1 MARAQAK
8 PRSDRRRGGA
18 GIGLFTAGF
27 ALLVL
32 GNFRSR
38 GQHSKKDA
46 VMPEVFLQGKQ
57 AVQTA
62 DQIQAAQ
69 TAKESFAG
77 ALSGPAVMSKALGV
91 LTKKYRMGRDN
102 TIYAASLCADE
113 INSDKGHLGRLL
125 TEYYYG
131 RVFPLG
137 GIGGAPYGGKTGF
150 AAFSHHVPDGGNV
163 FVLFGPHIGF
173 SPEGEPGKFLR
184 NGQKALS
191 TSCGALCAAYSQ
203 CSAEQKMEADSKDM
217 EQSWLRE
224 KLGPKCEHIKE
235 SSNPMVELALQAYKV
250 IEEEILSIVNTDFG
264 TGNLVLLG
272 GIQINMPYGMPGYFQ
287 PMHFSIRAK
296 GKEPENLMPVF
307 ER

>member
-1 MARAQAK
+1 MALTQPK
-8 PRSDRRRGGA
+8 TTSERRRGGV
-18 GIGLFTAGF
+18 GIGLFAAGV
-27 ALLVL
+27 ALVVL

-38 GQHSKKDA
+38 GQDSEKDA
-46 VMPEVFLQGKQ
+46 AMPEAFFGLNQM
-57 AVQTA
+57 
-62 DQIQAAQ
+62 QAAQ
-69 TAKESFAG
+69 TANEAFAG
-77 ALSGPAVMSKALGV
+77 ALSGPAVMSKALWS
-91 LTKKYRMGRDN
+91 LRWKYGMGRSN

-125 TEYYYG
+125 TQYYYG

-173 SPEGEPGKFLR
+173 SPDGEPGKFLR

-203 CSAEQKMEADSKDM
+203 CSSGSMPADKKDM

-224 KLGPKCEHIKE
+224 KLGPKCQHIKE
-235 SSNPMVELALQAYKV
+235 ASNPMVELALQAYKV

-272 GIQINMPYGMPGYFQ
+272 GIQINMPYGMPGYFK

-296 GKEPENLMPVF
+296 GMEPRDLMPVF
-307 ER
+307 SR

>member
-1 MARAQAK
+1 VGLLA
-8 PRSDRRRGGA
+8 A
-18 GIGLFTAGF
+18 GV
-27 ALLVL
+27 ALVVL
-32 GNFRSR
+32 GNLRSTS
-38 GQHSKKDA
+38 QHSEKDV
-46 VMPEVFLQGKQ
+46 VMPEAFFGLQRIE
-57 AVQTA
+57 ASN
-62 DQIQAAQ
+62 I
-69 TAKESFAG
+69 AKEVFPG
-77 ALSGPAVMSKALGV
+77 AMTGSAVMAKALFPLWWKYGM
-91 LTKKYRMGRDN
+91 TKSN
-102 TIYAASLCADE
+102 TIYGQSLCADE

-125 TEYYYG
+125 TEHYYK

-163 FVLFGPHIGF
+163 FILFGPHIGF

-184 NGQKALS
+184 NGQGALS

-203 CSAEQKMEADSKDM
+203 CTSGGMSADPKDM

-224 KLGPKCEHIKE
+224 KLGPKCKDIKE

-250 IEEEILSIVNTDFG
+250 IEEEILSIVNTGFG

-272 GIQINMPYGMPGYFQ
+272 GIQINMPYGMPGYFK
-287 PMHFSIRAK
+287 PMHFSIRAQ
-296 GKEPENLMPVF
+296 GRDPVNLMSVF

>member
-1 MARAQAK
+1 MALAQPK
-8 PRSDRRRGGA
+8 PMSERRRGGV
-18 GIGLFTAGF
+18 GIGLFAAGVV
-27 ALLVL
+27 LVVL

-38 GQHSKKDA
+38 GQHSQKDA
-46 VMPEVFLQGKQ
+46 VMPEAFFGLQRM
-57 AVQTA
+57 
-62 DQIQAAQ
+62 QAAQ
-69 TAKESFAG
+69 TAKEAFSG
-77 ALSGPAVMSKALGV
+77 ALSGPAVMSKALGA
-91 LTKKYRMGRDN
+91 LRWKYGMGRSN

-125 TEYYYG
+125 TEYYFG

-203 CSAEQKMEADSKDM
+203 CTSGGLPADSKDM

-224 KLGPKCEHIKE
+224 KLGPKCNDIKE

-264 TGNLVLLG
+264 IGNLVLLG
-272 GIQINMPYGMPGYFQ
+272 GIQINMPYGMPGYFK

-296 GKEPENLMPVF
+296 GKDPENLMSVF

>member
-1 MARAQAK
+1 MVLAQPK
-8 PRSDRRRGGA
+8 PGNARRRGGV
-18 GIGLFTAGF
+18 GIGLFAAGV
-27 ALLVL
+27 ALVVL

-38 GQHSKKDA
+38 GQHSEKDA
-46 VMPEVFLQGKQ
+46 VMPEAFFLDWRQTQSAKIAKQ
-57 AVQTA
+57 A
-62 DQIQAAQ
+62 
-69 TAKESFAG
+69 FPG
-77 ALSGPAVMSKALGV
+77 AMSGAAVMSKALRP
-91 LTKKYRMGRDN
+91 LWWKYGMGRGN
-102 TIYAASLCADE
+102 TIYAQSLCADE

-125 TEYYYG
+125 TEYYYD

-184 NGQKALS
+184 NGQHALS

-203 CSAEQKMEADSKDM
+203 CNSGSMAHDSKDM

-224 KLGPKCEHIKE
+224 KLGAKCKDIKE

-250 IEEEILSIVNTDFG
+250 IEEEILSIVNTGFG

-272 GIQINMPYGMPGYFQ
+272 GIQINMPYGMPGYFK
-287 PMHFSIRAK
+287 PMHFSIRAQ
-296 GKEPENLMPVF
+296 GRDPVNLMSVF

>member
-1 MARAQAK
+1 MVLTHPK
-8 PRSDRRRGGA
+8 PMSERRRGGV
-18 GIGLFTAGF
+18 GIGLFAAGV
-27 ALLVL
+27 ALVVL

-38 GQHSKKDA
+38 GQHTEEDA
-46 VMPEVFLQGKQ
+46 VMPEAFFG
-57 AVQTA
+57 VQRM
-62 DQIQAAQ
+62 QAAH
-69 TAKESFAG
+69 TANQAFAG
-77 ALSGPAVMSKALGV
+77 AMSGPAVMSKALRKLSRYG
-91 LTKKYRMGRDN
+91 MGRDD

-125 TEYYYG
+125 TEYYHG

-184 NGQKALS
+184 NGQHALS

-203 CSAEQKMEADSKDM
+203 CSSNTTLPADPKDM

-224 KLGPKCEHIKE
+224 KLGPKCQEIKE

-250 IEEEILSIVNTDFG
+250 IEEEIMSIVNTDFG
-264 TGNLVLLG
+264 TGKLVLLG
-272 GIQINMPYGMPGYFQ
+272 GIQINMPYGMPGYFK

-296 GKEPENLMPVF
+296 DTEPVDLISVF

>member
-1 MARAQAK
+1 MVLAQPK
-8 PRSDRRRGGA
+8 PMSERRRGGV
-18 GIGLFTAGF
+18 GLGLFAAG
-27 ALLVL
+27 LVLVVL
-32 GNFRSR
+32 GNVRSR
-38 GQHSKKDA
+38 GQHSEKDA
-46 VMPEVFLQGKQ
+46 VMPEAFFG
-57 AVQTA
+57 VQRA
-62 DQIQAAQ
+62 QAAQ
-69 TAKESFAG
+69 TVNQAFAG
-77 ALSGPAVMSKALGV
+77 AMSGPAVMSKALGK
-91 LTKKYRMGRDN
+91 LSRQYGMGRSD

-173 SPEGEPGKFLR
+173 SPDGEPGKFLR

-203 CSAEQKMEADSKDM
+203 CTSGGMAADHKDM

-224 KLGPKCEHIKE
+224 KLGPKCQEIKE

-250 IEEEILSIVNTDFG
+250 IEEEIMSIVNTDFG
-264 TGNLVLLG
+264 IGNLVLLG
-272 GIQINMPYGMPGYFQ
+272 GIQINMPYGMPGYFK
-287 PMHFSIRAK
+287 PKHFSIRAK
-296 GKEPENLMPVF
+296 GKDPENLMSVF

>member
-1 MARAQAK
+1 MVPVQPKQATE
-8 PRSDRRRGGA
+8 RRRGGVGTSLLVA
-18 GIGLFTAGF
+18 GIAFV
-27 ALLVL
+27 VL
-32 GNFRSR
+32 GNFRRRS
-38 GQHSKKDA
+38 QHSEKDA
-46 VMPEVFLQGKQ
+46 AMPEAFFGLQRM
-57 AVQTA
+57 
-62 DQIQAAQ
+62 QAAQ
-69 TAKESFAG
+69 TAKEAFPG
-77 ALSGPAVMSKALGV
+77 ARSGVSVMSKALFP
-91 LTKKYRMGRDN
+91 LWWKYGMSRSN
-102 TIYAASLCADE
+102 TIYAQSLCADE

-125 TEYYYG
+125 TEHYYN

-150 AAFSHHVPDGGNV
+150 AAFSHHVPENGNV

-184 NGQKALS
+184 NGQQALS

-203 CSAEQKMEADSKDM
+203 CTSGGMSADPKDM

-224 KLGPKCEHIKE
+224 KLGPKCNDIKA

-264 TGNLVLLG
+264 NGNLVLLG
-272 GIQINMPYGMPGYFQ
+272 GIQINMPYGMAGYFK

-296 GKEPENLMPVF
+296 GRDPVNLMSVF

>member
-1 MARAQAK
+1 M
-8 PRSDRRRGGA
+8 
-18 GIGLFTAGF
+18 GLFAAGV
-27 ALLVL
+27 ALVVL

-38 GQHSKKDA
+38 GQHGEKEA
-46 VMPEVFLQGKQ
+46 AMPETFFGLGKLH
-57 AVQTA
+57 
-62 DQIQAAQ
+62 AAH
-69 TAKESFAG
+69 TAKEAFAG
-77 ALSGPAVMSKALGV
+77 AMSGPAVTSKALWN
-91 LTKKYRMGRDN
+91 LRWKYGFSRGN
-102 TIYAASLCADE
+102 TIYAQSLCADE
-113 INSDKGHLGRLL
+113 INSDRGHLGRLF

-173 SPEGEPGKFLR
+173 SPDGEAGKFLR
-184 NGQKALS
+184 YGQKALS

-203 CSAEQKMEADSKDM
+203 CSSGSMPADKKDM

-224 KLGPKCEHIKE
+224 KLGPKCQHIKE
-235 SSNPMVELALQAYKV
+235 ASNPMVELALQAYKV

-272 GIQINMPYGMPGYFQ
+272 GIQINMPYGMPGYFK
-287 PMHFSIRAK
+287 PLHFSIRAK
-296 GKEPENLMPVF
+296 GMEPRDLMPVF
-307 ER
+307 AH